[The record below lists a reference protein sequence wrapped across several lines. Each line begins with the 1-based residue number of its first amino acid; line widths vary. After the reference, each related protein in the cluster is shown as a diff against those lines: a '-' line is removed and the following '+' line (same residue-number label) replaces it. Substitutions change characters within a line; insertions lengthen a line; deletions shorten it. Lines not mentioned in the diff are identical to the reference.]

1 MALVDE
7 LFFTQCT
14 RGLLKSQIAPAW
26 HFRAL
31 VHSGALCLIFC
42 RDVLKG
48 KGYFYAEK
56 VDRDQYIGLTGIS
69 HWTQLLILW
78 AAGGHER
85 QWTEYVHPH
94 HRY

>member
-1 MALVDE
+1 MLSLALVDE

-56 VDRDQYIGLTGIS
+56 VDRDQYIGPVSYTRLDVYKRQTMLS
-69 HWTQLLILW
+69 AL
-78 AAGGHER
+78 AAG
-85 QWTEYVHPH
+85 WL
-94 HRY
+94 